1 MRCGWSI
8 ERGVVAVLAAF
19 VLCLGFGAAGVAN
32 AQEMTSGLVFPLNAQ
47 HNHAPGIVEC
57 ANGDLIVSW
66 YRGSGERTADDVV
79 VLGSR
84 LLKGSD
90 TWSEPFLMAD
100 RKGFPDCNTAM
111 MIDAEQRLWL
121 FWPTIIANSW
131 ESAITNYRVSSD
143 YLEAGAPKWE
153 KEGLILLKPNDFS
166 EQGNRLLDELVSKY
180 QPQMTERLEKS
191 IQSVR
196 TRLGDKL
203 YQRLGWQPRC
213 KPTVLPSGRILL
225 PLYTDT
231 YSVSIMAISDDQ
243 GETWY
248 ASEPLIGFG
257 NIQPAVVRRD
267 DGTLVAYMRDNGP
280 GNRVQVCES
289 ADDGVSWGA
298 VEGCELL
305 NPGAGLDAVRL
316 QNGHWVLVYNDLLD
330 GRNQL
335 AVSISQDEGR
345 SWSLTRHLEKQPA
358 GAYHYPV
365 VIQGADGRIHVVYSY
380 FVEEGKS
387 MKHAAFDETWVTAAP

>member
-1 MRCGWSI
+1 MRCGWLI
-8 ERGVVAVLAAF
+8 ERVAMVALGLIG
-19 VLCLGFGAAGVAN
+19 LCLGLVSGGRTN

-79 VLGSR
+79 VLGAR
-84 LLKGSD
+84 LRKGSD
-90 TWSEPFLMAD
+90 RWSAPFLMAD
-100 RKGFPDCNTAM
+100 HKDFPDCNTAM
-111 MIDAEQRLWL
+111 MIDEQQRLWL

-131 ESAITNYRVSSD
+131 ESAITKYRVSTD
-143 YLEAGAPKWE
+143 YLGEGTPKWE
-153 KEGLILLKPNDFS
+153 KEGIILLKPKDFS
-166 EQGNRLLDELVSKY
+166 EQGNRLLDELAVRY
-180 QPQMTERLEKS
+180 QSQMTERLEKS
-191 IQSVR
+191 IQAIR

-231 YSVSIMAISDDQ
+231 FSVSIMAISDDQ

-280 GNRVQVCES
+280 SNRVQVCES
-289 ADDGVSWGA
+289 TDDGVSWGA

-305 NPGAGLDAVRL
+305 NPGSGLDAVRL
-316 QNGHWVLVYNDLLD
+316 RNGHWVLVYNDLLD
-330 GRNQL
+330 GRNHL
-335 AVSISQDEGR
+335 AVSISEDEGR
-345 SWSLTRHLEKQPA
+345 TWTRTRHLEKQAA
-358 GAYHYPV
+358 GSYHYPV
-365 VIQGADGRIHVVYSY
+365 VIQGVDERIHVVYSY

-387 MKHAAFDETWVTAAP
+387 MKHAAFDEVWVTEAP